1 MDATTILSTV
11 DKEKGWLQDTLRKL
25 VQQESPSEDRPAVNA
40 AVDLVELWS
49 RNMGG
54 RAKRHK
60 QRQFGDVL
68 EIRFGPA
75 RSSRKPIL
83 LLGHLDTVW
92 PLGTLRTMPWR
103 ESDGRFH
110 GPGVLD
116 MKAGIAMALAAIRIL
131 QQLGISRPITQDLNS
146 DEAVGSQVSGPI
158 TERLALASS
167 AVLV

>member
-60 QRQFGDVL
+60 QRQFGDIL
-68 EIRFGPA
+68 ELRFGPA
-75 RSSRKPIL
+75 RSSRKPVLI
-83 LLGHLDTVW
+83 LGHLDTVW

-103 ESDGRFH
+103 ERDGRLF

-116 MKAGIAMALAAIRIL
+116 MKAGVMMALAAIHAL
-131 QQLGISRPITQDLNS
+131 AQTKISRPITFLLNS
-146 DEAVGSQVSGPI
+146 DE
-158 TERLALASS
+158 E
-167 AVLV
+167 